1 MRSLTVKNFFRVF
14 KCPVCREPIRLGDEG
29 EGVFCSVCRAKWE
42 IDKRKLCSKCGL
54 SADLCCC
61 MPELIKKSGARAL
74 IKLCF
79 YDADSGSPADRL
91 ILYLK
96 DYRDKRVS
104 DLPVRELSMLL
115 HKYFEQNGI
124 EPSAVTFTYAPRSI
138 SALEKKGFD
147 QAKILSLGC
156 ARLLGASFSDIVKRK
171 RFSRS
176 QKGLDSAG
184 RVKNA
189 KGAFAIKRNAR
200 LDGKTVVLI
209 DDVVTTG
216 ASLLAVSE
224 LLKGAGAGQ
233 LICASIA
240 LTETK

>member
-1 MRSLTVKNFFRVF
+1 MKALTVKNFFRVF
-14 KCPVCREPIRLGDEG
+14 KCPICREPIRLGDEG
-29 EGVFCSVCRAKWE
+29 EGVFCSTCRAKWE

-54 SADLCCC
+54 SADLCRC
-61 MPELIKKSGARAL
+61 MPELIKKSGAEAL

-79 YDADSGSPADRL
+79 YDSDSGSPADRL

-104 DLPVRELSMLL
+104 DLTAREISALL

-124 EPSAVTFTYAPRSI
+124 EPSAAVFTYAPRSI

-147 QAKILSLGC
+147 QAKILSFGC
-156 ARLLGASFSDIVKRK
+156 AKLLGASFAVIVKRK

-189 KGAFAIKRNAR
+189 RGAYFINRNVR